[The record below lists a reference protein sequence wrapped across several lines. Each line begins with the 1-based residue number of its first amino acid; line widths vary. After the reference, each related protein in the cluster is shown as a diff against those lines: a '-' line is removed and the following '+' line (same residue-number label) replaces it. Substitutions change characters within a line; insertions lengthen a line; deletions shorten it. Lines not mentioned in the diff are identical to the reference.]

1 MVRRHGC
8 CLSKTREAKIII
20 YARRRCYHQRRD
32 RKPDSHGVQDMR
44 TGVWEARS
52 TAVGLTWRHSITT
65 PYPMAKLSES
75 RRHCQCLLPS
85 SDSERGIHNM
95 IDWDCG
101 PGNMFLNAAMSYCA
115 DGQLE
120 HEKDAEW
127 ARQDT
132 VDQDSIDK
140 FLDHH
145 PYINHAQHKTMGC
158 EIFVLEK
165 LNLYLTNAFRNV
177 HQGTI
182 LLLPSLGSRPRTSY
196 VRSTAS
202 AQRQPSRNPW
212 TSTSVEEAPSTLPLG
227 PPQSKLPLTRVFYL
241 GESSLPS
248 PTKDSVTFALQEMEA
263 IHGRPRTVP
272 INSDT
277 LMPPF
282 INGKTAAGK
291 EWRSL
296 MTRAQEFGNVKNLPM
311 VEEPVLAEKYFMWKL
326 GYSYFGNGQICV
338 KHCSRFFMSDSLIR
352 IRSGSESSRCCGKE
366 AVLRSTQLILRH
378 TRKWLRRGL
387 YSFNTRGSSCFLFS
401 IIIHWY
407 FSAFDV
413 SQFSMI
419 LFSLSTIHS
428 CDLVPRLT
436 WSSFRKLKL
445 QLTFP
450 SFSLVLSLNL
460 TSRQDF
466 WITYLHTGSGTLA
479 LSVGTLLRI
488 PVSPSWPL
496 WGHLLKI

>member
-1 MVRRHGC
+1 
-8 CLSKTREAKIII
+8 
-20 YARRRCYHQRRD
+20 
-32 RKPDSHGVQDMR
+32 
-44 TGVWEARS
+44 
-52 TAVGLTWRHSITT
+52 
-65 PYPMAKLSES
+65 
-75 RRHCQCLLPS
+75 
-85 SDSERGIHNM
+85 M

-311 VEEPVLAEKYFMWKL
+311 VEEPVLAEKYFM
-326 GYSYFGNGQICV
+326 
-338 KHCSRFFMSDSLIR
+338 
-352 IRSGSESSRCCGKE
+352 
-366 AVLRSTQLILRH
+366 
-378 TRKWLRRGL
+378 
-387 YSFNTRGSSCFLFS
+387 
-401 IIIHWY
+401 
-407 FSAFDV
+407 
-413 SQFSMI
+413 
-419 LFSLSTIHS
+419 
-428 CDLVPRLT
+428 
-436 WSSFRKLKL
+436 
-445 QLTFP
+445 
-450 SFSLVLSLNL
+450 
-460 TSRQDF
+460 
-466 WITYLHTGSGTLA
+466 
-479 LSVGTLLRI
+479 
-488 PVSPSWPL
+488 
-496 WGHLLKI
+496 